1 MKEFNLKVAKHY
13 LLSEIKINK
22 PGTSI
27 LWGRDNDGR
36 FTELVKLQGF
46 STSQEALDR
55 INKLLNLEDEPYEEM
70 EYVSYPSYAY
80 LSGDGQVT
88 FVKDLSEFGVGYET
102 EEGWG
107 VKEWSVKPPS

>member
-1 MKEFNLKVAKHY
+1 MIKLSNLIK
-13 LLSEIKINK
+13 EIKVNK

-27 LWGRDNDGR
+27 LWGRNNNGR

-55 INKLLNLEDEPYEEM
+55 INKLLNLEDKPYSAYYDDQ
-70 EYVSYPSYAY
+70 EYVSYPLYAY

-88 FVKDLSEFGVGYET
+88 FVKDLSEFGVGYQT
-102 EEGWG
+102 EESWN
-107 VKEWSVKPPS
+107 VNEWSVKPPS

>member
-1 MKEFNLKVAKHY
+1 MIKLSNLIK
-13 LLSEIKINK
+13 EIKVNK
-22 PGTSI
+22 PGTHI

-55 INKLLNLEDEPYEEM
+55 INKLLNLEDEPYGAYYDDQK
-70 EYVSYPSYAY
+70 YVSYPSYAY
-80 LSGDGQVT
+80 LSDDGQVT
-88 FVKDLSEFGVGYET
+88 FVKDLSEFGVDYQT

-107 VKEWSVKPPS
+107 VNEWSVKPPL